1 MLKLKGLKFMEFG
14 MNKISTTWKIFIGYI
29 LILIFMVVGSEATGQ
44 IVVTHFNAE
53 WNDPNKVSY
62 IGKLTDCDIVY
73 VDIAKSPKLQNK
85 HEIVVV
91 PTVII
96 FKDGEEM
103 KRFQADISFSMKATR
118 KEMQGIIDE
127 LIMSDF

>member
-1 MLKLKGLKFMEFG
+1 ML
-14 MNKISTTWKIFIGYI
+14 IVS
-29 LILIFMVVGSEATGQ
+29 SSSGQ
-44 IVVTHFNAE
+44 IVVTHFNAA

-73 VDIAKSPKLQNK
+73 VDIAASPKLQAK

-91 PTVII
+91 PTVVI

-118 KEMQGIIDE
+118 KEMQAEIDE
-127 LIMSDF
+127 LLMEDF

>member
-1 MLKLKGLKFMEFG
+1 MK
-14 MNKISTTWKIFIGYI
+14 NI
-29 LILIFMVVGSEATGQ
+29 LTILLIAFSLSASSQ

-73 VDIAKSPKLQNK
+73 VDIAKAPKLQEK
-85 HEIVVV
+85 HEIIIV
-91 PTVII
+91 PTVVI
-96 FKDGEEM
+96 FKDGEEV

-118 KEMQGIIDE
+118 KEMQEAIDE
-127 LIMSDF
+127 LLMSDF

>member
-1 MLKLKGLKFMEFG
+1 MKTIALLLLLS
-14 MNKISTTWKIFIGYI
+14 STAW
-29 LILIFMVVGSEATGQ
+29 GQ
-44 IVVTHFNAE
+44 IVVTHFNAD
-53 WNDPNKVSY
+53 WNSPNKVSY
-62 IGKLTDCDIVY
+62 IGELTDCDIVY
-73 VDIAKSPKLQNK
+73 VDIAVAPMLQAK

-91 PTVII
+91 PTVVI
-96 FKDGEEM
+96 FKDGEEV

>member
-1 MLKLKGLKFMEFG
+1 MDKTDVTWNIFG
-14 MNKISTTWKIFIGYI
+14 MYM
-29 LILIFMVVGSEATGQ
+29 LIIIFMLICSSAYSQ
-44 IVVTHFNAE
+44 NIVVTHFNAA

-73 VDIAKSPKLQNK
+73 VDIAASPKLQTK

-91 PTVII
+91 PTVVI

-103 KRFQADISFSMKATR
+103 KRYQADISFSMKATR
-118 KEMQGIIDE
+118 KEIQDFIDE
-127 LIMSDF
+127 LLMSDF

>member
-1 MLKLKGLKFMEFG
+1 MKQPDVTWRIFG
-14 MNKISTTWKIFIGYI
+14 MYM
-29 LILIFMVVGSEATGQ
+29 LIIVLMLFANASYSQ
-44 IVVTHFNAE
+44 IVVTHFNAA

-73 VDIAKSPKLQNK
+73 VDIAAAPKLQTK

-91 PTVII
+91 PTVVI

-103 KRFQADISFSMKATR
+103 KRYQADISFSMKATR
-118 KEMQGIIDE
+118 KEIQDFIDE
-127 LIMSDF
+127 LLMSDF

>member
-1 MLKLKGLKFMEFG
+1 M
-14 MNKISTTWKIFIGYI
+14 
-29 LILIFMVVGSEATGQ
+29 SEAANINPLGQ
-44 IVVTHFNAE
+44 AVPPVEI
-53 WNDPNKVSY
+53 
-62 IGKLTDCDIVY
+62 
-73 VDIAKSPKLQNK
+73 LQAK

-96 FKDGEEM
+96 FKDGEEV

-118 KEMQGIIDE
+118 KDMQEIIDE

>member
-1 MLKLKGLKFMEFG
+1 MKQPDV
-14 MNKISTTWKIFIGYI
+14 TWKIFGMYM
-29 LILIFMVVGSEATGQ
+29 LIIFLMLFANASYSQV
-44 IVVTHFNAE
+44 VVTHFNAA

-73 VDIAKSPKLQNK
+73 VDIAASPKLQTL

-91 PTVII
+91 PTVVV

-103 KRFQADISFSMKATR
+103 KRYQADISFSMKATR
-118 KEMQGIIDE
+118 KEIQGFIDE
-127 LIMSDF
+127 LLMSDF

>member
-1 MLKLKGLKFMEFG
+1 MKTIALLLL
-14 MNKISTTWKIFIGYI
+14 ISSTAW
-29 LILIFMVVGSEATGQ
+29 GQ
-44 IVVTHFNAE
+44 IVVTHFNAD
-53 WNDPNKVSY
+53 WNSPNKVSY
-62 IGKLTDCDIVY
+62 IGKLTDCEIVY
-73 VDIAKSPKLQNK
+73 VDIAVAPILQAK

-96 FKDGEEM
+96 FKDGEEV

-118 KEMQGIIDE
+118 KDMQGIIDE

>member
-1 MLKLKGLKFMEFG
+1 MLFA
-14 MNKISTTWKIFIGYI
+14 NASYSQ
-29 LILIFMVVGSEATGQ
+29 V
-44 IVVTHFNAE
+44 VVTHFNAA

-73 VDIAKSPKLQNK
+73 VDIAAAPKLQTK

-91 PTVII
+91 PTVVI

-103 KRFQADISFSMKATR
+103 KRYQADISFSMKATR
-118 KEMQGIIDE
+118 REMQDYIDE
-127 LIMSDF
+127 LLMSDF